1 MVKCLKKNQTVRIL
15 FLNFSTSVK
24 SKQQNEKIIREI
36 FCASLELWKVRI
48 IQLVLVLFNL
58 NSPSWISLGEK
69 DEIYVAHLT
78 FKKGL
83 GNNKFWHVFM
93 SYKKVANVSL
103 KKKSWKYNA
112 RKWIMNP
119 QSGRAHFW
127 LFIFSSEFQVETK
140 PRWL

>member
-1 MVKCLKKNQTVRIL
+1 MPEKNQTVRIL

-78 FKKGL
+78 FKKSFGQQQIL
-83 GNNKFWHVFM
+83 TRFHVIQ
-93 SYKKVANVSL
+93 
-103 KKKSWKYNA
+103 KSC
-112 RKWIMNP
+112 
-119 QSGRAHFW
+119 
-127 LFIFSSEFQVETK
+127 
-140 PRWL
+140 

>member
-1 MVKCLKKNQTVRIL
+1 MPEKNQTVRIL

-24 SKQQNEKIIREI
+24 SKQQNVKIIREL

-78 FKKGL
+78 FKKAL

-103 KKKSWKYNA
+103 KKNHESTTPVSEL
-112 RKWIMNP
+112 WIPNP
-119 QSGRAHFW
+119 DVPISNY
-127 LFIFSSEFQVETK
+127 LFFQWIST
-140 PRWL
+140 WN